1 MGRIGSGE
9 LGTLVF
15 GIGGPLLHL
24 AIAFGLIG
32 WGRSLMRRGK
42 GTLASAGFY
51 AAVAAL
57 LSALLGI
64 LLTIL
69 GLIRA
74 FGEVAAVDPSRR
86 SLVLSEGISGAMW
99 GTALGVSLSLV
110 LYAASFVSLF
120 LASRAPS
127 PK

>member
-1 MGRIGSGE
+1 
-9 LGTLVF
+9 
-15 GIGGPLLHL
+15 
-24 AIAFGLIG
+24 
-32 WGRSLMRRGK
+32 MRRGK

-51 AAVAAL
+51 AAIAAL

-99 GTALGVSLSLV
+99 GTALGVGISLV

-127 PK
+127 PE